1 MGNNPVNGV
10 DPDGGWTG
18 GDDDCKGC
26 PFYGEVVITAKAIRP
41 SNGFFKFWS
50 DLDKTFND
58 WVAENARKQGP
69 SSLPIGIIITSNK
82 KGDGSLLS
90 FQRPGAKTKV
100 YEIENEEL
108 EVIMELL
115 IDIRP
120 TRLGPTQGRRVKK
133 STIQPIK
140 GKSTV
145 TTVYKV
151 TIDETSKGMAELV
164 HKMSGVFTGLME
176 NKSGSSS
183 NIPNDTLFIHKIFPD
198 GSTTDGYYPGA
209 TRGFGNEYDTLIIKN

>member
-1 MGNNPVNGV
+1 V
-10 DPDGGWTG
+10 DGW
-18 GDDDCKGC
+18 
-26 PFYGEVVITAKAIRP
+26 R
-41 SNGFFKFWS
+41 
-50 DLDKTFND
+50 DLDGLIDGTDEQPPLPAPNIR
-58 WVAENARKQGP
+58 ARG
-69 SSLPIGIIITSNK
+69 G
-82 KGDGSLLS
+82 
-90 FQRPGAKTKV
+90 
-100 YEIENEEL
+100 EEL

-164 HKMSGVFTGLME
+164 HKTSEVFINQMK
-176 NKSGSSS
+176 NKNES
-183 NIPNDTLFIHKIFPD
+183 NLNIQEPDSVWRPYIIDRNGTLREDSVKVPNPM
-198 GSTTDGYYPGA
+198 
-209 TRGFGNEYDTLIIKN
+209 KNN